1 MARACARYY
10 NQRKFITAWA
20 RWYVHVLKTY
30 FSIAAKK
37 KKITCANELS
47 MSLTQKVGK
56 LH

>member
-1 MARACARYY
+1 MPRACARYY

-37 KKITCANELS
+37 KITCANELS